1 MGGVACFLCL
11 ETSTTNCA
19 SRPPRPSVADIN
31 SGSLPSLRKN
41 GRNAG
46 LDAHL
51 WVTEGCD
58 PQGGPNGGVVGHVMT
73 GPLGHRFVDTVSE
86 PHVVR
91 VNLDH
96 MFPARTSA
104 SQGPLDIAECLG
116 DPVRE
121 LVWELPI
128 IV

>member
-1 MGGVACFLCL
+1 
-11 ETSTTNCA
+11 
-19 SRPPRPSVADIN
+19 
-31 SGSLPSLRKN
+31 
-41 GRNAG
+41 
-46 LDAHL
+46 
-51 WVTEGCD
+51 
-58 PQGGPNGGVVGHVMT
+58 MT